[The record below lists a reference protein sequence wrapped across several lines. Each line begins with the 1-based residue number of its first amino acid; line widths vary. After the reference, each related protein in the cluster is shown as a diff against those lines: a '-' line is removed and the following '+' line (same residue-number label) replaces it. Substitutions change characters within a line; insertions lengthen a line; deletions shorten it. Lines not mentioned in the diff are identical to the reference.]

1 MNVRKLALIS
11 AAALSLAYS
20 GGALAQEQDQ
30 QHEAHHEDAS
40 AGASTTPETQG
51 EAMGGS
57 AGDAAEGSGMPAT
70 AGSSDMMMMCQ
81 PMMAQMMGKMGK
93 GSMMSKMDMM
103 GQGMSGGGKMG
114 RNMMGR
120 GMMDKAMTGPDGAAM
135 AHAGFP
141 KLIAVDAIKSHL
153 EKMIADN
160 KRLKV
165 GKLEP
170 GGDFVLSAEITTVDG
185 SLVHKLLI
193 DRRDGSAYEIE

>member
-1 MNVRKLALIS
+1 MNARKFALIS
-11 AAALSLAYS
+11 AAVLGLAYS
-20 GGALAQEQDQ
+20 GSALAQEQDE
-30 QHEAHHEDAS
+30 QHESHHEDTN
-40 AGASTTPETQG
+40 AGASPGPEAQG
-51 EAMGGS
+51 ESMGG
-57 AGDAAEGSGMPAT
+57 AADDAAEASGMQAT
-70 AGSSDMMMMCQ
+70 TASSDMMMCQ

-93 GSMMSKMDMM
+93 GSMMSKRDMM
-103 GQGMSGGGKMG
+103 GQGMSGGGKIG
-114 RNMMGR
+114 RNMMSR
-120 GMMDKAMTGPDGAAM
+120 GMMDKAMMGPDGAPM

-141 KLIAVDAIKSHL
+141 KLISMDAIKGDL

-165 GKLEP
+165 GKIEP